1 MFVNE
6 PQEEAMTDKLTL
18 VLGGT
23 GKTGRRVAARLKER
37 GISVRIGA
45 RSASPSFDWTDE
57 ATWPAVLENVERIYV
72 SYQPDLAVPGAVETI
87 RKFSGLA
94 VRSGIKRLVLLSGR
108 GEDEAEAAERELQA
122 SGADWTIIRASWF
135 FENFSE
141 DFLAGAVSSGSVFL
155 PPDEI
160 TEPFIGCDDIAD
172 VAVAA
177 LLDEGHVGNIYEL
190 TGPRLMTFAEAVAEI
205 AAAAN
210 RRISYQSV
218 PVADFAAQLQAD
230 GLPDDYV
237 ELIRYLFTSVL
248 DGRNSQLTSDVERV
262 LGRRPRDFAD
272 YARETAAT
280 GVWSIA
286 A

>member
-1 MFVNE
+1 
-6 PQEEAMTDKLTL
+6 MTDKLTL

-23 GKTGRRVAARLKER
+23 GKTGRRVADRLVER
-37 GISVRIGA
+37 GVAVRIGA

-57 ATWPAVLENVERIYV
+57 ATWAPALANVDRIYV
-72 SYQPDLAVPGAVETI
+72 CFQPDLAVPGSVEI
-87 RKFSGLA
+87 IAKFSRLA
-94 VRSGIKRLVLLSGR
+94 VDAGIKRLVLLSGR
-108 GEDEAEAAERELQA
+108 GEDEAEAAERALQA

-141 DFLAGAVSSGSVFL
+141 GFLADGIVGGSVFL
-155 PPDEI
+155 PTDAV
-160 TEPFIGCDDIAD
+160 TEPFISCDDIAD

-177 LLDEGHVGNIYEL
+177 LLDEGHVGQVYSL
-190 TGPRLMTFAEAVAEI
+190 TGPRLMTFADAVAEI

-218 PVADFAAQLQAD
+218 PVDDFVAQLKAD
-230 GLPDDYV
+230 GVPDDYV

-248 DGRNSQLTSDVERV
+248 DGRNSSVTSDVERV
-262 LGRRPRDFAD
+262 LGRRPRDFAT

>member
-1 MFVNE
+1 
-6 PQEEAMTDKLTL
+6 MTDKLTL

-23 GKTGRRVAARLKER
+23 GKTGRRVAARLQER
-37 GISVRIGA
+37 GVAVRIGA

-57 ATWPAVLENVERIYV
+57 ATWATALVNVDRIYV
-72 SYQPDLAVPGAVETI
+72 CFQPDLAVPGSVEI
-87 RKFSGLA
+87 IAKFSRLA
-94 VRSGIKRLVLLSGR
+94 VDAGIKQLVLLSGR
-108 GEDEAEAAERELQA
+108 GEDEAEAAERALQA

-141 DFLAGAVSSGSVFL
+141 GFLADGIVSGSVFL
-155 PPDEI
+155 PTDEV
-160 TEPFIGCDDIAD
+160 TEPFISCDDIAD
-172 VAVAA
+172 VAVAT
-177 LLDEGHVGNIYEL
+177 LLDEGHVGQVYSL
-190 TGPRLMTFAEAVAEI
+190 TGLRLMTFADAVAEI

-218 PVADFAAQLQAD
+218 PVDDFAAQLKAD
-230 GLPDDYV
+230 GVPDDYV

-248 DGRNSQLTSDVERV
+248 DGRNSSVTSDVERV
-262 LGRRPRDFAD
+262 LGRRPRDFAT

>member
-1 MFVNE
+1 
-6 PQEEAMTDKLTL
+6 MTDKLTL

-23 GKTGRRVAARLKER
+23 GKTGRRVAARLQER
-37 GISVRIGA
+37 GVAVRIGA

-57 ATWPAVLENVERIYV
+57 ATWAPALVNVDRIYV
-72 SYQPDLAVPGAVETI
+72 CFQPDLAVPGSVEI
-87 RKFSGLA
+87 IAKFSRLA
-94 VRSGIKRLVLLSGR
+94 VDAGIKQLVLLSGR
-108 GEDEAEAAERELQA
+108 GEDEAEAAERALQA

-141 DFLAGAVSSGSVFL
+141 GFLADGIVSGSVFL
-155 PPDEI
+155 PTDEV
-160 TEPFIGCDDIAD
+160 TEPFISCDDIAD

-177 LLDEGHVGNIYEL
+177 LLDEGHVGQVYSL
-190 TGPRLMTFAEAVAEI
+190 TGLRLMTFADAVAEI

-218 PVADFAAQLQAD
+218 PVDDFAAQLKAD
-230 GLPDDYV
+230 GVPDDYV

-248 DGRNSQLTSDVERV
+248 DGRNSSVTSDVERV
-262 LGRRPRDFAD
+262 LGRRPRDFAT